1 MQRPINHCSSLQWYH
16 SLKRSKPGLLCFAI
30 FVVYLAKYFPQLPQ
44 KLLQKS
50 KCGCINAWY
59 IDFNVVCGKRCLARF
74 TAPIPEATFFMSFSI
89 CLLQSSLSSIMTP
102 NDLVLVTCLT
112 LAPLIVSVGET
123 VRLLCLCLD
132 PMRMNSVLV
141 IVRVN
146 LFALNQL

>member
-16 SLKRSKPGLLCFAI
+16 SLKRSKPRLLCFAI

-74 TAPIPEATFFMSFSI
+74 TAPIPEATFFYEFLDMSTPIESIINNGSQRFSVSN
-89 CLLQSSLSSIMTP
+89 LLDLSTVDRKCRG
-102 NDLVLVTCLT
+102 NCETT
-112 LAPLIVSVGET
+112 LPLSRSNENE
-123 VRLLCLCLD
+123 LCF
-132 PMRMNSVLV
+132 SHS
-141 IVRVN
+141 
-146 LFALNQL
+146 